1 MITLALAVVAFLY
14 GAVGHAGATG
24 YIAVFALAG
33 LAPEQ
38 IRPTALLLNVVVASL
53 ASWQFWRAGH
63 LHWRQFWPLL
73 PLAVPAAFLGG
84 WLDVPTRGL
93 RVLLGLVLL
102 SAAVRFLLRPQ
113 DPEQLAPPDR
123 FSLLA
128 TGGGL
133 GFMAGLTGTGGG
145 VFLSPWMVLRR
156 WCGTRQAAAASA
168 VFILMNSIA
177 GLLGFWRSGQPLPA
191 VPWAWLLIV
200 LLAGGAGAYAGSHR
214 WAVPTIRRLLA
225 LVTGFA
231 GSKLLLG

>member
-1 MITLALAVVAFLY
+1 MIALALALVAFLY

-53 ASWQFWRAGH
+53 GSWQFWRAGH
-63 LHWRQFWPLL
+63 LQWRQFW
-73 PLAVPAAFLGG
+73 AAAPGGAGGFLGG

-93 RVLLGLVLL
+93 RVLLGVVLL

-145 VFLSPWMVLRR
+145 ISQPVDGVAALVRHPPSRR
-156 WCGTRQAAAASA
+156 GISGVHLDELDRGA
-168 VFILMNSIA
+168 
-177 GLLGFWRSGQPLPA
+177 LGF
-191 VPWAWLLIV
+191 
-200 LLAGGAGAYAGSHR
+200 
-214 WAVPTIRRLLA
+214 LA
-225 LVTGFA
+225 LRPTASGCALGVVADRAA
-231 GSKLLLG
+231 GRWRRCLRG

>member
-1 MITLALAVVAFLY
+1 MIALALALVAFLY

-63 LHWRQFWPLL
+63 LHWRLFWPLL

-123 FSLLA
+123 FSLCLLYTSPSPRDA
-128 TGGGL
+128 T
-133 GFMAGLTGTGGG
+133 
-145 VFLSPWMVLRR
+145 LSRMPS
-156 WCGTRQAAAASA
+156 SA
-168 VFILMNSIA
+168 
-177 GLLGFWRSGQPLPA
+177 
-191 VPWAWLLIV
+191 
-200 LLAGGAGAYAGSHR
+200 
-214 WAVPTIRRLLA
+214 
-225 LVTGFA
+225 
-231 GSKLLLG
+231 

>member
-1 MITLALAVVAFLY
+1 MALALVAFLY

-93 RVLLGLVLL
+93 RLLLGLVLL

-113 DPEQLAPPDR
+113 DPEQLAPPGR

-156 WCGTRQAAAASA
+156 GCRGISGVHLDELDRGA
-168 VFILMNSIA
+168 
-177 GLLGFWRSGQPLPA
+177 LGFLAFRPTASGCALGVVADRAVSRWRRCLRG
-191 VPWAWLLIV
+191 
-200 LLAGGAGAYAGSHR
+200 
-214 WAVPTIRRLLA
+214 
-225 LVTGFA
+225 
-231 GSKLLLG
+231 